1 VRIEAGE
8 EVVMATPLRTLILE
22 DHLADAELLLH
33 ALKQAGF
40 EPDWRC
46 VDSEAGYQAGLHAGL
61 DVILA
66 DYSLPQ
72 FDALR
77 ALHLLQERGLDIPF
91 IVVTGTLSE
100 EAAVECLKQGAAD
113 YLLKDR
119 LARLGSAVNHALEQ
133 KQLRDQK
140 QCADRALRESEERFR
155 RLADNAQDIIYRY
168 ELVPQRRFTYVSP
181 AVLAVS
187 GYTPQEIYADP
198 DLAFKLMHPED
209 RALLDSEDGAEVM
222 SSMPVVL
229 RAVRKDGAVIWI
241 EHRSMPIYDAAG
253 NLVAVEGIVRD
264 ITERK
269 QDEEKLRRR
278 NRELALLNQVIATSA
293 TNPDPESVL
302 DIACR
307 ELARAFEVH
316 RVTVALLNE
325 ERTAAIVVAEGRP
338 MDRPS
343 ILHTVIS
350 VAEDPAFRYL
360 LRHKAVLVIDDARNT
375 TGTEDQH
382 AGEPDD
388 RPAAIRSAMHQR
400 GLTSLLMLPLLVEGE
415 VAGSLSLDAA
425 QLHHFS
431 TEEINLAWSVADQA
445 AGALARSR
453 LAQTHQRLVIAIQQ
467 VAESVIITD
476 TQGTI
481 VYVNPAFEQV
491 SGYGRAEALGQNPR
505 ILKSGRQDDTFY
517 RDLWATISAGHV
529 WHGRLVNKK
538 KSGDLYIEDATIT
551 PIRGDANV
559 IVNYVAVKHDIT
571 RELQLEEQT
580 RQSQKMEAVGRLA
593 GGIAHD
599 FNNLLTALK
608 GYTHLSLQRMKPDDP
623 LYHDLTQIGRIT
635 ERATVLVRQLLTFSR
650 QEATQ
655 PEALNLNTIIGDLLK
670 LLGRVIGEDVELVT
684 HLEPGLM
691 QIQADPGQMEQVLMN
706 LAINARDAMPGG
718 GQLVIETAGV
728 TLDERE
734 ARAEYEI
741 EPGDYVL
748 LTVSDTGVG
757 MSEAVL
763 EHIFEPFFTTKEEG
777 TGLGLATVFGIVRQH
792 GGHIRAYSD
801 PGQGSTFRIYLPA
814 QQPQS
819 DAQPAEMA
827 RRPAEPASAL
837 RGGETLLLAEDETA
851 VRELAQRALEGYGYT
866 VLAAANAD
874 QAAEMFRQ
882 HTNTIA
888 LLISDVIMPG
898 ITGPALYRELAEEA
912 PGLKVLFLSGYTGST
927 LQGRGIVPD
936 APFLQKPFT
945 LSELALKVREVLDR
959 A

>member
-1 VRIEAGE
+1 
-8 EVVMATPLRTLILE
+8 MATPLQTLILE
-22 DHLADAELLLH
+22 DHLADAELIVH
-33 ALKQAGF
+33 ALRQAGF

-46 VDSEAGYQAGLHAGL
+46 VDSEADYQAGLHAGL

-77 ALHLLQERGLDIPF
+77 ALHLLQELGLDIPF

-100 EAAVECLKQGAAD
+100 EAAVECIKQGAAD

-119 LARLGSAVNHALEQ
+119 LARLGSAVTHALEQ

-140 QCADRALRESEERFR
+140 QLADQALRESEARYR

-168 ELVPQRRFTYVSP
+168 ELIPQRRFTYISP
-181 AVLAVS
+181 AALSVS

-198 DLAFKLMHPED
+198 DLVFKLMLLED
-209 RALLDSEDGAEVM
+209 RALLAHEDAVKILSG
-222 SSMPVVL
+222 MPIVL
-229 RAVRKDGAVIWI
+229 RAVRKDGAAIWI
-241 EHRSMPIYDAAG
+241 EQRSMPIYDDAG
-253 NLVAVEGIVRD
+253 NLVAVEGIARD

-325 ERTAAIVVAEGRP
+325 ERTVATVVAEGRP
-338 MDRPS
+338 KDRPS
-343 ILHTVIS
+343 ILHTAFS
-350 VAEDPAFRYL
+350 VTEDPAFRYL
-360 LRHKAVLVIDDARNT
+360 VRHKTVLVVDDARNA
-375 TGTEDQH
+375 EL
-382 AGEPDD
+382 AGEPAD
-388 RPAAIRSAMHQR
+388 RPATVRSVMHQR
-400 GLTSLLMLPLLVEGE
+400 GLTSLLMLPLLIEGE
-415 VAGSLSLDAA
+415 VAGTLSLDAL
-425 QLHHFS
+425 QPHHFS
-431 TEEINLAWSVADQA
+431 TEEINLVWSVADQA

-453 LAQTHQRLVIAIQQ
+453 LAQTQQRLAIAIEQ
-467 VAESVIITD
+467 VAESVVITD

-491 SGYGRAEALGQNPR
+491 SGYSRAEALGQNPR
-505 ILKSGRQDDTFY
+505 ILKSGRQDDAFY
-517 RDLWATISAGHV
+517 RDLWATITAGQV

-538 KSGDLYIEDATIT
+538 KDGTLYTEDATIT

-559 IVNYVAVKHDIT
+559 TVNYVAVKHDIT
-571 RELQLEEQT
+571 RDLQLEERT
-580 RQSQKMEAVGRLA
+580 RQSQKMEAIGRLA

-608 GYTHLSLQRMKPDDP
+608 GYTHLSLQHMKPDDP
-623 LYHDLTQIGRIT
+623 LYHDLTQISGIT
-635 ERATVLVRQLLTFSR
+635 ERATALVRQLLTFSR
-650 QEATQ
+650 QEETQ
-655 PEALNLNTIIGDLLK
+655 PVALNLNSVIGNLLK
-670 LLGRVIGEDVELVT
+670 LLGRVIGEDVELIT
-684 HLEPGLM
+684 HLDPDLM
-691 QIQADPGQMEQVLMN
+691 QIQADLGQMEQVLMN

-718 GQLVIETAGV
+718 GKLVIETAGV

-734 ARAEYEI
+734 ARAEYEM

-748 LTVSDTGVG
+748 LTVSDTGIG
-757 MSEAVL
+757 MSQAVL
-763 EHIFEPFFTTKEEG
+763 EHIFEPFFTTKAEG

-792 GGHIRAYSD
+792 GGRIHAYSEPD
-801 PGQGSTFRIYLPA
+801 QGSTFHIYLPA
-814 QQPQS
+814 QHPQS
-819 DAQPAEMA
+819 GAQPAETA
-827 RRPAEPASAL
+827 RRPAVAATTL
-837 RGGETLLLAEDETA
+837 KGGETLLLAEDETA
-851 VRELAQRALEGYGYT
+851 VRELAKRALEGYGYT

-874 QAAEMFRQ
+874 QATTLFRQ
-882 HTNTIA
+882 HANTIA

-898 ITGPALYRELAEEA
+898 ITGPALYRGLAKEA
-912 PGLKVLFLSGYTGST
+912 PGLKVLFLSGYTGSMV
-927 LQGRGIVPD
+927 QGRGVVQD

-959 A
+959 S

>member
-1 VRIEAGE
+1 VRFQAGE
-8 EVVMATPLRTLILE
+8 EVVVAASLHTLILE
-22 DHLADAELLLH
+22 DHLADAELIVH

-40 EPDWRC
+40 EPDWQC
-46 VDSEAGYQAGLHAGL
+46 VDNEADYRAGLHASL

-77 ALHLLQERGLDIPF
+77 ALHLLQECELDIPF

-100 EAAVECLKQGAAD
+100 EAAVECIKQGAAD

-119 LARLGSAVNHALEQ
+119 LARLGSAVTHALEQ
-133 KQLRDQK
+133 KQLRAQK
-140 QCADRALRESEERFR
+140 QHADQALRESEARFR
-155 RLADNAQDIIYRY
+155 RLADNAQDIIFRY
-168 ELVPQRRFTYVSP
+168 ELIPQRRFTYISP
-181 AVLAVS
+181 AATAVS
-187 GYTPQEIYADP
+187 GYTPEEMYTDP
-198 DLAFKLMHPED
+198 DLIFKLMLPED
-209 RALLDSEDGAEVM
+209 RALLDSEDGTEILNN
-222 SSMPVVL
+222 MPLVL
-229 RAVRKDGAVIWI
+229 RAVRKDGTMIWI
-241 EHRSMPIYDAAG
+241 EQRSMPIYDDAG

-307 ELARAFEVH
+307 ELARAFEIH
-316 RVTVALLNE
+316 RVTVALLNG
-325 ERTAAIVVAEGRP
+325 ERTAATVVAEGRP
-338 MDRPS
+338 KDRPS
-343 ILHTVIS
+343 ILHTAIS
-350 VAEDPAFRYL
+350 VAEDPALRYL
-360 LRHKAVLVIDDARNT
+360 ARHKTVLVVDDARNA
-375 TGTEDQH
+375 EL
-382 AGEPDD
+382 AGEPAD
-388 RPAAIRSAMHQR
+388 RPATTIRSVMHQR

-415 VAGSLSLDAA
+415 VAGSLSLDAI
-425 QLHHFS
+425 QPHHFS
-431 TEEINLAWSVADQA
+431 TEEINLVWSVADQA

-453 LAQTHQRLVIAIQQ
+453 LARTQQRLAIAIEQ

-481 VYVNPAFEQV
+481 VYVNPAFEQI
-491 SGYGRAEALGQNPR
+491 SGYSRAEALGQNPR
-505 ILKSGRQDDTFY
+505 ILKSGRQDDAFY
-517 RDLWATISAGHV
+517 RDLWATITAGQV

-538 KSGDLYIEDATIT
+538 KDGTLYTEDATIT

-559 IVNYVAVKHDIT
+559 TVNYVAVKHDIT
-571 RELQLEEQT
+571 RDLQLEERT

-608 GYTHLSLQRMKPDDP
+608 GYTHLSLQHMKPDDP
-623 LYHDLTQIGRIT
+623 LYHDLTQIGGIT
-635 ERATVLVRQLLTFSR
+635 ERATALVRQLLTFSR
-650 QEATQ
+650 QEETQ
-655 PEALNLNTIIGDLLK
+655 PVALNLNSVIGDLLK

-684 HLEPGLM
+684 HLDPDLM
-691 QIQADPGQMEQVLMN
+691 QIQADLGQMEQVLMN

-718 GQLVIETAGV
+718 GKLVIETAGV

-734 ARAEYEI
+734 ARAEFDM
-741 EPGDYVL
+741 EPGDYAL

-757 MSEAVL
+757 MSQAVL
-763 EHIFEPFFTTKEEG
+763 EHIFEPFFTTKAEG

-792 GGHIRAYSD
+792 GGRIHAYSE

-814 QQPQS
+814 QRPPP
-819 DAQPAEMA
+819 DAQLAELA
-827 RRPAEPASAL
+827 RRPAVPATAL
-837 RGGETLLLAEDETA
+837 KGGETLLLAEDETA

-874 QAAEMFRQ
+874 QATTLFQQ
-882 HTNTIA
+882 HTNMIA

-898 ITGPALYRELAEEA
+898 ITGPALYRELAKEA
-912 PGLKVLFLSGYTGST
+912 PGLKVLFLSGYTGSMV
-927 LQGRGIVPD
+927 QGRGLVQD

-959 A
+959 S

>member
-1 VRIEAGE
+1 MTI
-8 EVVMATPLRTLILE
+8 PLQTLILE
-22 DHLADAELLLH
+22 DHLADAELLVH

-40 EPDWRC
+40 EPDWQC
-46 VDSEAGYQAGLHAGL
+46 VDSEADYQAGLHAGL

-72 FDALR
+72 FDALG
-77 ALHLLQERGLDIPF
+77 ALHLLQERRLDIPF

-100 EAAVECLKQGAAD
+100 EAAVECIKQGAAD

-119 LARLGSAVNHALEQ
+119 LARLGSAVSHALEQ

-140 QCADRALRESEERFR
+140 QRADQALRESEARFR
-155 RLADNAQDIIYRY
+155 RLADSAQDIIYRY
-168 ELVPQRRFTYVSP
+168 ELAPQRRFTYISP

-187 GYTPQEIYADP
+187 GYTPQEVYADP
-198 DLAFKLMHPED
+198 DLIFKLMLPED
-209 RALLDSEDGAEVM
+209 RALLDSSDEAEIL
-222 SSMPVVL
+222 SGMPLVL
-229 RAVRKDGAVIWI
+229 RAVRKDGAMIWL
-241 EHRSMPIYDAAG
+241 EQRSMPIYDDAG

-307 ELARAFEVH
+307 ELARAFEGH
-316 RVTVALLNE
+316 RVTIALLNA
-325 ERTAAIVVAEGRP
+325 ERTAATVVAEGRP
-338 MDRPS
+338 KDQPPV
-343 ILHTVIS
+343 LHTTVS

-360 LRHKAVLVIDDARNT
+360 LRHKAVLVVDDVHNAA
-375 TGTEDQH
+375 GAESQV
-382 AGEPDD
+382 AGEADD
-388 RPAAIRSAMHQR
+388 RPATIRSIMNQR
-400 GLTSLLMLPLLVEGE
+400 GLASLLMLPLLIEGDM
-415 VAGSLSLDAA
+415 AGSLSLDAL
-425 QLHHFS
+425 QPHHFS
-431 TEEINLAWSVADQA
+431 TEEINLVWSVADQA

-453 LAQTHQRLVIAIQQ
+453 LAQTHQRLAIAMEQ

-476 TQGTI
+476 IQGTI
-481 VYVNPAFEQV
+481 VYVNPAFEQI
-491 SGYGRAEALGQNPR
+491 SGYSRAEALGQNPR
-505 ILKSGRQDDTFY
+505 ILKSSKQDDAFY
-517 RDLWATISAGHV
+517 RDMWATITAGQV
-529 WHGRLVNKK
+529 WHGRIINIKK
-538 KSGDLYIEDATIT
+538 NGDLYTEDATIT
-551 PIRGDANV
+551 PIRNDASV

-571 RELQLEEQT
+571 RELQIEERT
-580 RQSQKMEAVGRLA
+580 HQSQKLEAVGRLA
-593 GGIAHD
+593 GGISHD

-608 GYTHLSLQRMKPDDP
+608 GYTHLSLQHMDPDDP
-623 LYHDLTQIGRIT
+623 LYHDLSQISSIT
-635 ERATVLVRQLLTFSR
+635 ERATALVRQLLTFSR
-650 QEATQ
+650 QEATR
-655 PEALNLNTIIGDLLK
+655 PVALNLNSVIGDLLK

-684 HLEPGLM
+684 RLDPEPR

-718 GQLVIETAGV
+718 GQLVIETSGA
-728 TLDERE
+728 TFNERE
-734 ARAEYEI
+734 ARAEYDM

-757 MSEAVL
+757 MSQDVL
-763 EHIFEPFFTTKEEG
+763 EHIFEPFFTTKAEG

-792 GGHIRAYSD
+792 GGRIHAYSE
-801 PGQGSTFRIYLPA
+801 PGQGSTFCIYLPA
-814 QQPQS
+814 QRPQPA
-819 DAQPAEMA
+819 AQPAEMA
-827 RRPAEPASAL
+827 RRPAAPAAKL

-874 QAAEMFRQ
+874 QAAALFRQ
-882 HTNTIA
+882 HADAIA

-898 ITGPALYRELAEEA
+898 ITGPALYRELAKES
-912 PGLKVLFLSGYTGST
+912 PDLKVLFLSGYTGSMV
-927 LQGRGIVPD
+927 QGRGVMQD

>member
-1 VRIEAGE
+1 
-8 EVVMATPLRTLILE
+8 MAIPLRALILE
-22 DHLADAELLLH
+22 DRLADAELILH
-33 ALKQAGF
+33 ALSQAGF
-40 EPDWRC
+40 EPDWQRA
-46 VDSEAGYQAGLHAGL
+46 DNEASYEAGLHAGL

-72 FDALR
+72 FDALQ

-100 EAAVECLKQGAAD
+100 EAAVECIKQGAAD

-119 LARLGSAVNHALEQ
+119 LARLGPAVIHALEQ
-133 KQLRDQK
+133 KQLRGQK
-140 QCADRALRESEERFR
+140 QRADQALRESEERFR
-155 RLADNAQDIIYRY
+155 RLADNAQDVIYRY
-168 ELVPQRRFTYVSP
+168 ELIPQRRVTDVSP

-187 GYTPQEIYADP
+187 GYAPQEIYADP
-198 DLAFKLMHPED
+198 DLIFKLMHPED
-209 RALLDSEDGAEVM
+209 RALLDSGDSAEVIGRL
-222 SSMPVVL
+222 PVVL
-229 RAVRKDGAVIWI
+229 RAIRKDGAVIWV
-241 EHRSMPIYDAAG
+241 EQRSMPIYDTAG
-253 NLVAVEGIVRD
+253 NLTAVEGIVRD

-269 QDEEKLRRR
+269 EAEENLRRR

-325 ERTAAIVVAEGRP
+325 ETTATTVVAECRTR
-338 MDRPS
+338 DRPPV
-343 ILHTVIS
+343 LHTVIP

-360 LRHKAVLVIDDARNT
+360 LKHKAVLAIDDAHN
-375 TGTEDQH
+375 
-382 AGEPDD
+382 APEPEGQLTDEPGD
-388 RPAAIRSAMHQR
+388 RPASIRNAMHQR
-400 GLTSLLMLPLLVEGE
+400 GLSSLLMLPLLIEGE

-425 QLHHFS
+425 QPHHFS
-431 TEEINLAWSVADQA
+431 IEEVNLAWSVADQA

-453 LAQTHQRLVIAIQQ
+453 LAQTHQRLVIAIEQ
-467 VAESVIITD
+467 VAESVVITD

-481 VYVNPAFEQV
+481 VYVNPAFEQI
-491 SGYGRAEALGQNPR
+491 SGYSRAEALGQNPR
-505 ILKSGRQDDTFY
+505 ILKSGRQDDAFY
-517 RDLWATISAGHV
+517 RDLWATISAGQV

-538 KSGDLYIEDATIT
+538 KGGTLYIEDATIT
-551 PIRGDANV
+551 PIRGEADA

-571 RELQLEEQT
+571 RELQLEERT
-580 RQSQKMEAVGRLA
+580 RQSQKMEAIGRLA

-608 GYTHLSLQRMKPDDP
+608 GYTHLSLQHMKPDDP

-655 PEALNLNTIIGDLLK
+655 PVALNLNSIIGDLLK

-684 HLEPGLM
+684 HLDPGLA

-734 ARAEYEI
+734 ARAEYEM

-757 MSEAVL
+757 MGEAVL
-763 EHIFEPFFTTKEEG
+763 EHIFEPFFTTKTEG

-792 GGHIRAYSD
+792 GGHIHAYSE

-814 QQPQS
+814 QRPQQG
-819 DAQPAEMA
+819 AQSAEVA
-827 RRPAEPASAL
+827 RRPAESAIAQ

-874 QAAEMFRQ
+874 QAAELFQQ
-882 HTNTIA
+882 HAGAIA

-898 ITGPALYRELAEEA
+898 ITGPALYRELAKEA
-912 PGLKVLFLSGYTGST
+912 PGLKVLFLSGYTGSMV
-927 LQGRGIVPD
+927 QGRGVVQD

>member
-1 VRIEAGE
+1 
-8 EVVMATPLRTLILE
+8 MATPLQTLILE
-22 DHLADAELLLH
+22 DHLADAELILH

-40 EPDWRC
+40 EPDWQC
-46 VDSEAGYQAGLHAGL
+46 VDSEANYQAGLHAGL

-100 EAAVECLKQGAAD
+100 EAAVECIKQGAAD

-119 LARLGSAVNHALEQ
+119 LARLGSAVIHALEQ
-133 KQLRDQK
+133 KRLR
-140 QCADRALRESEERFR
+140 
-155 RLADNAQDIIYRY
+155 
-168 ELVPQRRFTYVSP
+168 
-181 AVLAVS
+181 
-187 GYTPQEIYADP
+187 
-198 DLAFKLMHPED
+198 
-209 RALLDSEDGAEVM
+209 
-222 SSMPVVL
+222 
-229 RAVRKDGAVIWI
+229 
-241 EHRSMPIYDAAG
+241 
-253 NLVAVEGIVRD
+253 
-264 ITERK
+264 TERK

-278 NRELALLNQVIATSA
+278 NRELALLNQVIAASA

-307 ELARAFEVH
+307 ELARAFEVY
-316 RVTVALLNE
+316 RVTVALFNE
-325 ERTAAIVVAEGRP
+325 ERTAATVVAEGRP
-338 MDRPS
+338 KDRAS
-343 ILHTVIS
+343 ILHTVIP
-350 VAEDPAFRYL
+350 VAEDPPFKYL
-360 LRHKAVLVIDDARNT
+360 LRHKAVLVVDDAQSAA
-375 TGTEDQH
+375 GTESQPT
-382 AGEPDD
+382 GEPDG
-388 RPAAIRSAMHQR
+388 RPATIRNVMRQR
-400 GLTSLLMLPLLVEGE
+400 GLTSLLMLPLLIEGE
-415 VAGSLSLDAA
+415 AAGSLSLDAV
-425 QLHHFS
+425 QPHHFS

-453 LAQTHQRLVIAIQQ
+453 LVQTQQRLAIAIEQ

-481 VYVNPAFEQV
+481 VYVNPAFEQI
-491 SGYGRAEALGQNPR
+491 SGYSRAEALGQNPR
-505 ILKSGRQDDTFY
+505 ILKSGRQDDAFY
-517 RDLWATISAGHV
+517 RDLWATIGAGHV

-538 KSGDLYIEDATIT
+538 KGGTLYIEDATIT
-551 PIRGDANV
+551 PIRNDANV

-580 RQSQKMEAVGRLA
+580 RQSQKMEAIGRLA

-608 GYTHLSLQRMKPDDP
+608 GYTHLSLQHVKPDDP

-635 ERATVLVRQLLTFSR
+635 EQATMLVRQLLTFSR

-655 PEALNLNTIIGDLLK
+655 PVALNLNSIIGDLLK

-684 HLEPGLM
+684 HLDPGLS
-691 QIQADPGQMEQVLMN
+691 QIQADPSQMEQVLMN
-706 LAINARDAMPGG
+706 LAINARDAMPSG
-718 GQLVIETAGV
+718 GQLVIETTGA

-734 ARAEYEI
+734 ARAEYEM
-741 EPGDYVL
+741 EPGDYVV

-757 MSEAVL
+757 MSQAVL
-763 EHIFEPFFTTKEEG
+763 EHIFEPFFTTKTDG

-792 GGHIRAYSD
+792 GGRIHAYSE

-814 QQPQS
+814 QQPQP
-819 DAQPAEMA
+819 DARPAEIT

-837 RGGETLLLAEDETA
+837 IGGETLLLAEDETA

-874 QAAEMFRQ
+874 QAAEMFRR
-882 HTNTIA
+882 HTDTIV

-898 ITGPALYRELAEEA
+898 ITGPALYRELAKEA
-912 PGLKVLFLSGYTGST
+912 PDLKVLFLSGYTGSMV
-927 LQGRGIVPD
+927 QGRGLLQD

-945 LSELALKVREVLDR
+945 LSELAQKVREVLDR